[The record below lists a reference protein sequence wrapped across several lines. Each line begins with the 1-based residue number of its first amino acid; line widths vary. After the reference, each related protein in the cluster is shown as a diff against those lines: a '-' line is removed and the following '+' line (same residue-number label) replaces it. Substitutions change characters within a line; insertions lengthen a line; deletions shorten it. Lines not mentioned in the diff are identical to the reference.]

1 LLELSFNWGY
11 PVLLYKNIGILLLL
25 FAFPAFS
32 QEIVRYNGSD
42 GKRVYSN
49 TEPLYQLPG
58 NAVSTPEISRTVEVA
73 VEMQASQRMEA
84 LIHQVSEKHGVDP
97 ELVKAV
103 ARVESNY
110 NPYAVSQRGAQGI
123 MQLVPGTARRFG
135 VANTFDVKQ
144 NIEGGVKYLKF
155 LMELF
160 PNNLTKILAAYN
172 AGENAVIKHRG
183 VPPYRE
189 TREYVRKITSLYSR
203 KDLIQTARN
212 EPDGGIVRYL
222 DDAGRIVYS
231 NLESAYR

>member
-1 LLELSFNWGY
+1 LLDLSFNWGY
-11 PVLLYKNIGILLLL
+11 PILFSKNIGAFLLF

-42 GKRVYSN
+42 GRTVYSN
-49 TEPLYQLPG
+49 AEPLYQLPG
-58 NAVSTPEISRTVEVA
+58 NAVSTPEIFRTVEAA
-73 VEMQASQRMEA
+73 VEMQATQRMEA
-84 LIHQVSEKHGVDP
+84 LIHRVSKKHGIDP

-110 NPYAVSQRGAQGI
+110 NPYAVSRRGAQGI
-123 MQLVPGTARRFG
+123 MQLIPGTARRFG

-172 AGENAVIKHRG
+172 AGENAVIRYRG

-189 TREYVRKITSLYSR
+189 TQEYVRKISSLYGR
-203 KDLIQTARN
+203 KDLFQTARN
-212 EPDGGIVRYL
+212 ESDGGIVRYL
-222 DDAGRIVYS
+222 DDAGRVVYS

>member
-1 LLELSFNWGY
+1 
-11 PVLLYKNIGILLLL
+11 
-25 FAFPAFS
+25 
-32 QEIVRYNGSD
+32 
-42 GKRVYSN
+42 
-49 TEPLYQLPG
+49 
-58 NAVSTPEISRTVEVA
+58 
-73 VEMQASQRMEA
+73 
-84 LIHQVSEKHGVDP
+84 
-97 ELVKAV
+97 LVKAV

-110 NPYAVSQRGAQGI
+110 NPYAGSRRGAQGI
-123 MQLVPGTARRFG
+123 MQLVPATARRFG

-160 PNNLTKILAAYN
+160 PDNLTKILAAYN

-189 TREYVRKITSLYSR
+189 TREYVRKITDLYGR
-203 KDLIQTARN
+203 KDLIQTASN

-222 DDAGRIVYS
+222 DDAGRVVYS